1 MSIFSKWRWINRLI
15 FCSQFVFSGGH
26 VKLEEDVDLG
36 YVEDGTPCG
45 PQMMCLE
52 HRCLPVAS
60 FNFSTCL
67 SSKEGTICSGN
78 GVSIQY
84 LVRIYFF
91 YITEIDRSLNYLFFL
106 IMEKKIFHISI
117 WYINTSS
124 IIVIWIFLLY
134 NLRKP
139 GDKEMYN
146 LSNQIL
152 PSFFSV
158 LLWSHII

>member
-1 MSIFSKWRWINRLI
+1 
-15 FCSQFVFSGGH
+15 

-78 GVSIQY
+78 GVSIQDLTMGNHSFLLY
-84 LVRIYFF
+84 QRNRYDPKILIP
-91 YITEIDRSLNYLFFL
+91 L
-106 IMEKKIFHISI
+106 IMENMIIHVSG
-117 WYINTSS
+117 WYVNTNL
-124 IIVIWIFLLY
+124 IIATWLFLLY
-134 NLRKP
+134 SLRKFENKKN
-139 GDKEMYN
+139 DN

-152 PSFFSV
+152 LSSFVMFM
-158 LLWSHII
+158 

>member
-1 MSIFSKWRWINRLI
+1 MKSHFLFALI
-15 FCSQFVFSGGH
+15 LFSGGH

-67 SSKEGTICSGN
+67 SSKEGTVCSGN

-84 LVRIYFF
+84 L
-91 YITEIDRSLNYLFFL
+91 TMGNYSFL
-106 IMEKKIFHISI
+106 LYHRNRYDLKLLISI
-117 WYINTSS
+117 IMATMLVHVSSWYVNSHVVTAIG
-124 IIVIWIFLLY
+124 IFLLC
-134 NLRKP
+134 NL
-139 GDKEMYN
+139 
-146 LSNQIL
+146 
-152 PSFFSV
+152 
-158 LLWSHII
+158 